1 METGPD
7 LSPRQQ
13 YIAWVEDRVE
23 DFKAALSRDDLLA
36 FAEQAVDDLFDS
48 RDGQYPLTEI
58 LLRDAVDA
66 LIVRRLGLPS
76 YRQWL
81 RTCHTDTSTCPESV
95 TDDEAGEGSIN
106 P

>member
-1 METGPD
+1 MDSTPEI
-7 LSPRQQ
+7 SARQQ

-23 DFKAALSRDDLLA
+23 DFKAGLSRDDLLS
-36 FAEQAVDDLFDS
+36 FAEQAVDGLFDTE
-48 RDGQYPLTEI
+48 DGQYPLTEI

-81 RTCHTDTSTCPESV
+81 RTCHTDTADRPDSV
-95 TDDEAGEGSIN
+95 TDEQSDGSVQDG
-106 P
+106 

>member
-1 METGPD
+1 MDSAPE

-13 YIAWVEDRVE
+13 YIAWIEERVE
-23 DFKAALSRDDLLA
+23 DFKASLSRDDLLS
-36 FAEQAVDDLFDS
+36 FAEHAVDDLFGS
-48 RDGQYPLTEI
+48 QDGQYPLTEI

-81 RTCHTDTSTCPESV
+81 RTCHTDTPPRPDSGTVEP
-95 TDDEAGEGSIN
+95 GEEEVRDR
-106 P
+106 